1 MVYDRAMITCPHC
14 GRSEGQVKSGRNRTT
29 SQRYLCKACQRIY
42 TPKPSHH
49 GYSVQLRQQALRLYL
64 DGNNFRRIG
73 RLLGVHHQSVV
84 NWVNA
89 AQQQLTPYIPQRVAV
104 ETIEMD
110 ELFSFVGTKKTKSI
124 SSRQ

>member
-1 MVYDRAMITCPHC
+1 MITCPHC
-14 GRSEGQVKSGRNRTT
+14 ARSEGQGKSGRNRMAG
-29 SQRYLCKACQRIY
+29 QRYLCKARQRIY
-42 TPKPSHH
+42 TPQPSHH
-49 GYSVQLRQQALRLYL
+49 GHREQLRQRALQLYL

-89 AQQQLTPYIPQRVAV
+89 AHAQVTTPAAQPAMV

-110 ELFSFVGTKKTKSI
+110 ELFTFVGTKKTKSI
-124 SSRQ
+124 LSRR